1 MSELFS
7 AFDVD
12 NNQLLDPEEIGLLIS
27 TCVQTI
33 DNEGTDGELSDAL
46 KSLDLLGSASVASMS
61 PVHLQLPRFWRD
73 FVLTLTVGH

>member
-7 AFDVD
+7 AFDMD

-33 DNEGTDGELSDAL
+33 DNDGTDSELSDAL
-46 KSLDLLGSASVASMS
+46 KSLDLLGSASVAVATPEILEKLCANS
-61 PVHLQLPRFWRD
+61 
-73 FVLTLTVGH
+73 